1 MASHPGAKRRKRV
14 PGGQLREP
22 LVAALREPDDR
33 PSALPERAGEE
44 IQRLHRYIRQKLT
57 EIEQVYRYS
66 PVGLVLMDMEYR
78 YVRINERMAEINGLP
93 VEAHI
98 GRTLREVVP
107 DIADQIIELYRP
119 VYERGEPVLNIE
131 MAGQT
136 SKEPGVERHW
146 LANFFPFRSETGE
159 VAGLIGA
166 VVDITDRK
174 RQEAKLRQSEER
186 FRTIFDTVSDAI
198 LVNDIET
205 MKIVDVNRRAVDTF
219 GYSREELLAMNVGDL
234 SQNEPPYTRA
244 EAMERIGLALA
255 GTPQTFEWRGR
266 KKGGALFWV
275 EVACRSAVL
284 GDRTYLLSTLHD
296 INRRKEAEAKLT
308 KMAQFDMLTGL
319 INRGVFVSSVEHALA
334 DARRRCR
341 SVAVLYLD
349 LDRFKDVNDTLG
361 HPVGDRLLKSVAQR
375 LTDSVRASDMVARF
389 GGDEFAV
396 LMTDLAEPADAA
408 ILAGKLID
416 AIGRPF
422 PIDANDVYTGIS
434 VGIALSG
441 PEEDAEV
448 LLSRAD
454 VALYRAKEGRQTYRF
469 FNDAINREVA
479 ERVNLIAEL
488 RGALAEQQLF
498 LVYQPL
504 VDLVSGRIIG
514 LEALARWRHPTRGI
528 LEPDLFIPAAERSGL
543 IVPLGKWALGEAC
556 RQARRWL
563 DAGLAPGR
571 IGVNFSALQL
581 KTPGDLEREI
591 DAVLSETGL
600 PAHMLEMELTETTV
614 MQTEQAD
621 VTTLERL
628 RKRGVRI
635 AIDDFGTGYSS
646 LAYLRRYPVDCIK
659 LAREFIN
666 DLVTD
671 PGNAAIT
678 QAAIGLARLLGI
690 EMIAEGIE
698 TERQLELLKSW
709 GCAAGQG
716 FYFAKPMSAED
727 VPPLLLRGV
736 IGGASGDAPEPRARW
751 LAVSTPS

>member
-1 MASHPGAKRRKRV
+1 
-14 PGGQLREP
+14 
-22 LVAALREPDDR
+22 
-33 PSALPERAGEE
+33 
-44 IQRLHRYIRQKLT
+44 
-57 EIEQVYRYS
+57 
-66 PVGLVLMDMEYR
+66 
-78 YVRINERMAEINGLP
+78 
-93 VEAHI
+93 
-98 GRTLREVVP
+98 
-107 DIADQIIELYRP
+107 
-119 VYERGEPVLNIE
+119 
-131 MAGQT
+131 
-136 SKEPGVERHW
+136 
-146 LANFFPFRSETGE
+146 
-159 VAGLIGA
+159 
-166 VVDITDRK
+166 
-174 RQEAKLRQSEER
+174 
-186 FRTIFDTVSDAI
+186 
-198 LVNDIET
+198 
-205 MKIVDVNRRAVDTF
+205 
-219 GYSREELLAMNVGDL
+219 
-234 SQNEPPYTRA
+234 
-244 EAMERIGLALA
+244 
-255 GTPQTFEWRGR
+255 
-266 KKGGALFWV
+266 
-275 EVACRSAVL
+275 
-284 GDRTYLLSTLHD
+284 
-296 INRRKEAEAKLT
+296 
-308 KMAQFDMLTGL
+308 
-319 INRGVFVSSVEHALA
+319 
-334 DARRRCR
+334 
-341 SVAVLYLD
+341 
-349 LDRFKDVNDTLG
+349 
-361 HPVGDRLLKSVAQR
+361 
-375 LTDSVRASDMVARF
+375 
-389 GGDEFAV
+389 
-396 LMTDLAEPADAA
+396 
-408 ILAGKLID
+408 
-416 AIGRPF
+416 
-422 PIDANDVYTGIS
+422 
-434 VGIALSG
+434 
-441 PEEDAEV
+441 
-448 LLSRAD
+448 
-454 VALYRAKEGRQTYRF
+454 
-469 FNDAINREVA
+469 
-479 ERVNLIAEL
+479 
-488 RGALAEQQLF
+488 
-498 LVYQPL
+498 